1 MSIIFPDMTE
11 GSHTVE
17 YCTKELM
24 VLAGKIMASG
34 LRTQEEKSQKRIK
47 ENNS

>member
-17 YCTKELM
+17 YCMKELM
-24 VLAGKIMASG
+24 VVAGKIMASG
-34 LRTQEEKSQKRIK
+34 LRRKSLK
-47 ENNS
+47 EDQRE